1 MSDPVFSSRRSIDT
15 AEIISPEGRRQR
27 AAINEAENALLWL
40 AKRKGQD
47 GAPLISAMQ
56 FAAGE
61 KLREDY
67 TKGHLGRRVTA
78 CWDTQLALGG
88 HGGAGST
95 NAEASDFVIAAKARF
110 AAAMDAVGPELSGI
124 LLQVCC
130 LAAGME
136 QAERALNLPA
146 RSGKAVLGL
155 ALTRLARHYGILRQ
169 DRSRPI
175 ARSGLPDY
183 RPSITP
189 APPGRPA

>member
-27 AAINEAENALLWL
+27 AVINEAENPLLWL
-40 AKRKGQD
+40 FKRKGQG
-47 GAPLISAMQ
+47 GAPLISAAQ

-67 TKGHLGRRVTA
+67 TRGHLGRRVTS
-78 CWDTQLALGG
+78 CWDPQLARAGR
-88 HGGAGST
+88 GGAGSAAT
-95 NAEASDFVIAAKARF
+95 QAVDFVIAAKARF
-110 AAAMDAVGPELSGI
+110 ADAMDAVGPELSGI

-130 LAAGME
+130 LASGLE
-136 QAERALNLPA
+136 QAERALNLPV

-155 ALTRLARHYGILRQ
+155 ALTRLARHYGLLRQ
-169 DRSRPI
+169 ERPRPMVQS
-175 ARSGLPDY
+175 AMEGY

-189 APPGRPA
+189 APPGRPV